1 MTAFQFNHMKD
12 SFLKKHVFGCQP
24 DDNFVLMLNIVTIL
38 VLIPLLDQCVYP
50 CLQERT
56 PNMLK
61 RIGLGY
67 ILLIFSAIVLCTYE
81 GIGNADCMLVTS
93 KSSSLIP
100 LNSWLALLPTITAT
114 IAEVFVNVTG
124 TLHIMQHM
132 LTCTK
137 LG

>member
-12 SFLKKHVFGCQP
+12 SFLKKHVFGCRP

-50 CLQERT
+50 CLQEHT

-67 ILLIFSAIVLCTYE
+67 ILLILSAGVLCTYE
-81 GIGNADCMLVTS
+81 GIGNVGCMFITD
-93 KSSSLIP
+93 KSSS
-100 LNSWLALLPTITAT
+100 LNSWLALLPTLTVA
-114 IAEVFVNVTG
+114 IAEVYVKVTG
-124 TLHIMQHM
+124 MIHNEQVLH
-132 LTCTK
+132 C
-137 LG
+137 